1 MSFDKSLPIRLLHLF
16 CHPDLLE
23 DIEGDLHELYEER
36 RTLKG
41 ENMAKRQLWL
51 EVIKLFRPGII
62 RNFFG
67 TYASD
72 TIGMY
77 RNYFKV
83 SWRNLAKNKV
93 FSAINITSLSIGI
106 TACLII
112 FLFIK
117 DELSFDA
124 FHSKKDRIYRLCELQ
139 TWEGTNPQNVPI
151 SWPKMGFVLPDY
163 FPEVE
168 ACARYMNRGEELM
181 EAGDKKLVV
190 KSVAGVDSTFLQVFD
205 FELISGNRKTALVAP
220 NSIVISEDV
229 ATRFFST
236 TDVIGKSL
244 YSDGNEFNI
253 TGVMENVPENSHLQF
268 DMLYSLSTLGADRPN
283 FNNETGSNF
292 MIAYVLLKPNS
303 AVDAIEGK
311 FPDYLASLVDNPE
324 INEAYKLFLQPL
336 GDVHLASIEI
346 EHDYQNYRKF
356 NGTYIKVFML
366 TGIFILIIACVNFMN
381 LTTARSNTRF
391 REIGVRKSIGARK
404 AQLVHQFILESVELA
419 VIALIMGISLGFLAL
434 PLLNDLISRQLSM
447 FTIFTDIELTGWIF
461 GITIL
466 LGILSGLYPSLYL
479 SSFRPT
485 YILKV
490 VGASRS
496 KSILRSTLVIIQFS
510 LAIGMI
516 VSTIIVV
523 QQLFFIQNKDV
534 GFNKDHMLLVS
545 MNDEANDKYE
555 LMKEELQRNPNVLG
569 VTASGQRIGNNFHQY
584 GFKYKKDTSILRIVP
599 SNVMVDY
606 NYLDV
611 YGIKVKS
618 GRNFSD
624 EIAADDGRS
633 FIINESF
640 ATKLDFDNPVGQRI
654 GHGWYDDDSLG
665 TIIGVTEDFNFN
677 SLHYKVNAL
686 SMVVHSDWNFSEM
699 SVKLNGNNLQAG
711 INAVEKIW
719 DEQIVD
725 SGYPFEYKF
734 LDEHFDE
741 VYKSDQQ
748 MGSVVT
754 IMAILS
760 IMVGCLGLFGLA
772 SISIEQRIKEI
783 GIRKALGATTGEL
796 LILLSKNY
804 AVLIVISL
812 LIASPLAYLYLEN
825 WLTNFAFHIS
835 INPLIFLLGGFIAM
849 LVAIMTVSFHTFR
862 ASRTNPVDAL
872 HYE

>member
-1 MSFDKSLPIRLLHLF
+1 M
-16 CHPDLLE
+16 LE
-23 DIEGDLHELYEER
+23 DIEGDLHELYEESR
-36 RTLKG
+36 ISSSESKANRL
-41 ENMAKRQLWL
+41 LWM
-51 EVIKLFRPGII
+51 EVIKLFRPGIV
-62 RNFFG
+62 RNLFG

-72 TIGMY
+72 TIGIY

-93 FSAINITSLSIGI
+93 FSAINIISLSIGI

-112 FLFIK
+112 FLFIR
-117 DELSFDA
+117 DELSFDN
-124 FHSKKDRIYRLCELQ
+124 FHSKRDRIYRLCELQ
-139 TWEGTNPQNVPI
+139 TWPGTNPQNVPI
-151 SWPKMGFVLPDY
+151 SWPKMGFLMPDY

-168 ACARYMNRGEELM
+168 MCARYINRGEELM
-181 EAGDKKLVV
+181 QSGDKKLVV
-190 KSVAGVDSTFLQVFD
+190 SSVAGVDSTFLQVFD
-205 FELISGNRKTALVAP
+205 FEMIAGNRKTALVNP
-220 NSIVISEDV
+220 LSVVITKDV
-229 ATRFFST
+229 ANRFFSS
-236 TDVIGKSL
+236 TDVIGRSL
-244 YSDGNEFNI
+244 HSDGKEYNI
-253 TGVMENVPENSHLQF
+253 TGVLKNIPENSHLQF
-268 DMLYSLSTLGADRPN
+268 DMLYSLSTLRADRPN
-283 FNNETGSNF
+283 FNDETGSNF

-303 AVDAIEGK
+303 DVDAIEEK
-311 FPDYLASLVDNPE
+311 FPDYLTSLVDNNE

-336 GDVHLASIEI
+336 HDVHLASMDI
-346 EHDYQNYRKF
+346 EHDYQNHRKF
-356 NGTYIKVFML
+356 NGTYVRVFML

-391 REIGVRKSIGARK
+391 REIGVRKSIGAK
-404 AQLVHQFILESVELA
+404 KIQLVHQFILESVQLA
-419 VIALIMGISLGFLAL
+419 VIALMIGFSIGFLVL
-434 PLLNDLISRQLSM
+434 PFLNDLISRQLSM
-447 FTIFTDIELTGWIF
+447 LTVFSDIGLTGGIL

-485 YILKV
+485 LILKAM
-490 VGASRS
+490 GTSRG
-496 KSILRSTLVIIQFS
+496 KSLLRSTLVIIQFS

-523 QQLFFIQNKDV
+523 QQLFFIQNKDI

-555 LMKEELQRNPNVLG
+555 LMKEELQKDPHILG

-599 SNVMVDY
+599 SNVTVDY

-611 YGIKVKS
+611 YEIKIKS
-618 GRNFSD
+618 GRNFSK
-624 EIAADDGRS
+624 EMATDDGKA

-640 ATKLDFDNPVGQRI
+640 AKKLDFDDPVGQQL
-654 GHGWYDDDSLG
+654 GHGWYHNDSLG
-665 TIIGVTEDFNFN
+665 RVIGVTEDFNFN
-677 SLHYKVNAL
+677 SLHYEVNAL
-686 SMVVHSDWNFSEM
+686 SMVVHTDWNFSEM
-699 SVKLNGNNLQAG
+699 SVKLNGNNIHAG
-711 INAVEKIW
+711 IAAIERIW
-719 DEQIVD
+719 DENITD
-725 SGYPFEYKF
+725 SGYPFDYKF

-760 IMVGCLGLFGLA
+760 ILVGCLGLFGLA

-783 GIRKALGATTGEL
+783 GIRKTLGATTSEL
-796 LILLSKNY
+796 LILLSRNY
-804 AVLIVISL
+804 AALIVVSL
-812 LIASPLAYLYLEN
+812 LIASPLAYLYLDR

-835 INPLIFLLGGFIAM
+835 INPLIFLLGGLIA
-849 LVAIMTVSFHTFR
+849 LIIAILTISFHTFR
-862 ASRTNPVDAL
+862 ASRANPVDAL